1 MASSKKNNPA
11 RAGRKS
17 KMEKLK
23 RDLADAQEKQK
34 KEQNET
40 EKQKN
45 QKRVEELEASLS
57 NMHKPDAMDVDGDED
72 EDGDDDDDAASKKDV
87 KKEDVKKEDVKREDV
102 KKEDMSES
110 DSDKKPPSQINNDTD
125 QKETTKTEQE
135 ESAVDNHI
143 PAAKQNSHDAADDK
157 GAKAADDKGAKAADI
172 EDEKPLFVATN
183 ERTDDDD
190 QDRLDEDGEEAL
202 FVRHIPKHGDHIQ
215 TVGWGKGQTGTFY
228 INRHGKKGASK
239 YRLES
244 LAESAEYEDREKN
257 DEDPHKVTNSENR
270 YGDKKLPNGKWKY
283 TKRHIIGIWGVAWE
297 CPVGCGDNLDLIN
310 PDVVDKWPTTYVLI
324 MWDIEGQRKK
334 VWETRSS
341 LRSRWTKK
349 GADAAIYEAACEAED
364 RYTEAETGA
373 RPASSRSPSHGL
385 AETATARFRAQSHK
399 DENHD
404 RKVQFQ
410 VDKGA
415 QDIHDVAS
423 ALEAFKMSYGELYG
437 KPFHQMNVKEKS
449 EMVSSWQLQKAEI
462 LGY

>member
-40 EKQKN
+40 QKQEN
-45 QKRVEELEASLS
+45 QKLVEELEANLS
-57 NMHKPDAMDVDGDED
+57 KMHNPGPMDVDDDKD
-72 EDGDDDDDAASKKDV
+72 EDGSDDDDAGLEKDV
-87 KKEDVKKEDVKREDV
+87 KKEDV
-102 KKEDMSES
+102 SES
-110 DSDKKPPSQINNDTD
+110 DNDKKPTAQIKNDAD
-125 QKETTKTEQE
+125 QKETTKTEQK
-135 ESAVDNHI
+135 ESAVDDHI
-143 PAAKQNSHDAADDK
+143 PTAKQNSHDAADDK
-157 GAKAADDKGAKAADI
+157 GAKAADS
-172 EDEKPLFVATN
+172 EDEEALFVATKQ
-183 ERTDDDD
+183 RTDDDD
-190 QDRLDEDGEEAL
+190 QDELDEDGEKAL

-215 TVGWGKGQTGTFY
+215 TVGWGQGKTGTFY
-228 INRHGKKGASK
+228 INRHGKRGASK

-244 LAESAEYEDREKN
+244 LAESAEYEEREKN

-297 CPVGCGDNLDLIN
+297 CPRGLWGGSRSDI
-310 PDVVDKWPTTYVLI
+310 VDKWPTTYVLI
-324 MWDIEGQRKK
+324 MWDIEGERKK

-364 RYTEAETGA
+364 RHTEAETGM

-385 AETATARFRAQSHK
+385 AETATARFRAQSHH
-399 DENHD
+399 DESHA

-410 VDKGA
+410 VGKGA
-415 QDIHDVAS
+415 QDIHDVAN

-437 KPFHQMNVKEKS
+437 KPFHQMNVKEKA

>member
-34 KEQNET
+34 KEQDET
-40 EKQKN
+40 QKQEN
-45 QKRVEELEASLS
+45 QKLVEELEANLS
-57 NMHKPDAMDVDGDED
+57 NMHKPGPMDVDGDED

-87 KKEDVKKEDVKREDV
+87 KGEDVKGEDVKKEDV
-102 KKEDMSES
+102 SES
-110 DSDKKPPSQINNDTD
+110 DSDKKPPAQIKTDTD
-125 QKETTKTEQE
+125 RKKTTKTEQK
-135 ESAVDNHI
+135 ESAVGSQI
-143 PAAKQNSHDAADDK
+143 PTAKQNSHDAADDK
-157 GAKAADDKGAKAADI
+157 GAKAADS
-172 EDEKPLFVATN
+172 EDEEPLFVAAKDK
-183 ERTDDDD
+183 TDEDD
-190 QDRLDEDGEEAL
+190 QDELDEDGEKAL

-257 DEDPHKVTNSENR
+257 EEDPHKVTNSENR

-297 CPVGCGDNLDLIN
+297 CPVGRGDDLDLIN

-324 MWDIEGQRKK
+324 MWDIDGQREK

-410 VDKGA
+410 VERGA
-415 QDIHDVAS
+415 QDIHDIAS

-437 KPFHQMNVKEKS
+437 KPFQQMNVKEKS

>member
-34 KEQNET
+34 KEQDET
-40 EKQKN
+40 QKQEN
-45 QKRVEELEASLS
+45 QKLVEELEANLS
-57 NMHKPDAMDVDGDED
+57 NMHKPGPMDVDGDED
-72 EDGDDDDDAASKKDV
+72 EDGDDDDDAASKKD
-87 KKEDVKKEDVKREDV
+87 
-102 KKEDMSES
+102 
-110 DSDKKPPSQINNDTD
+110 
-125 QKETTKTEQE
+125 
-135 ESAVDNHI
+135 
-143 PAAKQNSHDAADDK
+143 NSHDAADDK
-157 GAKAADDKGAKAADI
+157 GAKAADS
-172 EDEKPLFVATN
+172 EDEEPLFVAAKD
-183 ERTDDDD
+183 RTDEDD
-190 QDRLDEDGEEAL
+190 QDELDEEGEKAL
-202 FVRHIPKHGDHIQ
+202 FVRHIPKHGDHMQ

-257 DEDPHKVTNSENR
+257 EEDPHKVTNSENR

-297 CPVGCGDNLDLIN
+297 CPVGCGDDLNLIN

-324 MWDIEGQRKK
+324 MWDIDGQREK

-410 VDKGA
+410 VERGA

-437 KPFHQMNVKEKS
+437 KPFQQMNVKEKS

>member
-40 EKQKN
+40 QKQEN
-45 QKRVEELEASLS
+45 QKLVEELEANLS
-57 NMHKPDAMDVDGDED
+57 KMHNPGPMDVDDDKD
-72 EDGDDDDDAASKKDV
+72 EDGSDDDDAGLEKDV
-87 KKEDVKKEDVKREDV
+87 KKEDV
-102 KKEDMSES
+102 SES
-110 DSDKKPPSQINNDTD
+110 DNDKKPTAQIKNDAD
-125 QKETTKTEQE
+125 QKETTKTEQK
-135 ESAVDNHI
+135 ESAVDDHI
-143 PAAKQNSHDAADDK
+143 PTAKQNSHDAADDK
-157 GAKAADDKGAKAADI
+157 GAKAADS
-172 EDEKPLFVATN
+172 EDEEALFVATKQ
-183 ERTDDDD
+183 RTDDDD
-190 QDRLDEDGEEAL
+190 QDELDEDGEKAL

-215 TVGWGKGQTGTFY
+215 TVGWGQGKTGTFY
-228 INRHGKKGASK
+228 INRHGKRGASK

-244 LAESAEYEDREKN
+244 LAESAEYEEREKN

-283 TKRHIIGIWGVAWE
+283 TKRHIIGIWG
-297 CPVGCGDNLDLIN
+297 
-310 PDVVDKWPTTYVLI
+310 WPTTYVLI
-324 MWDIEGQRKK
+324 MWDIEGERKK

-364 RYTEAETGA
+364 RHTEAETGM

-385 AETATARFRAQSHK
+385 AETATARFRAQSHH
-399 DENHD
+399 DESHA

-410 VDKGA
+410 VGKGA
-415 QDIHDVAS
+415 QDIHDVAN

-437 KPFHQMNVKEKS
+437 KPFHQMNVKEKA